1 MRKANAAW
9 AFLHAAKAPDDWPD
23 MNLLWLDDFLT
34 LAASGNF
41 TRAAEER
48 HMTQPA
54 FSRRIRALEEWLGV
68 VLFDRSAHP
77 ATLTEA
83 GEWFRTTA
91 QEILARVARVPD
103 EARAVA
109 DNQSATLRFAA
120 THALSFTFLPAWLR
134 SLEARTAIGPIQLV
148 SDVLQQC
155 EALALQGRVQ
165 FALCHAHARVPGR
178 LDGAAYPNVQV
189 GSDALLAVSAADGS
203 GRPRHRLGARG
214 KARVPMLGYSAE
226 SGIGRIL
233 RSLHGAALE
242 QAGVEPVF
250 TAHLASV
257 LKPMTLDGR
266 GIAWLPR
273 SLIDAELEA
282 GTLVEAADAR
292 WQVALEIR
300 LFRNPAVLSRA
311 AELFWRAVVEGASGP
326 PSR

>member
-1 MRKANAAW
+1 
-9 AFLHAAKAPDDWPD
+9 
-23 MNLLWLDDFLT
+23 MNLIWLEDFVT

-77 ATLTEA
+77 VTLTET

-91 QEILARVARVPD
+91 QDILARVARVPD

-109 DNQSATLRFAA
+109 DSQSATLRFAA
-120 THALSFTFLPAWLR
+120 THALSFTFLPGWLR
-134 SLEARTAIGPIQLV
+134 SLEARTSIGPIQLV

-165 FALCHAHARVPGR
+165 FLLCHAHARVPGR
-178 LDGAAYPNVQV
+178 LDAAAHPSVVV
-189 GSDALLAVSAADGS
+189 GHDQLLAVSAADSS
-203 GRPRHRLGARG
+203 GKPRHRLGARA
-214 KARVPMLGYSAE
+214 KQRVPMLGYSTE

-233 RSLHGAALE
+233 RSLHGTALE

-257 LKPMTLDGR
+257 LKTMTLDGR

-273 SLIDAELEA
+273 CLIEAELES
-282 GTLVEAADAR
+282 GKVVEAADAP
-292 WQVALEIR
+292 WHVAVEIR
-300 LFRNPAVLSRA
+300 LFRSPSALSRA
-311 AELFWRAVVEGASGP
+311 AETFWRAVVESA
-326 PSR
+326 